1 MRIFRKALAPVL
13 VLGIGFGAGAISGV
27 RTRTV
32 TETRTVTRVG
42 LPVDCVRALTL
53 AGDGLGF
60 AQQAM
65 ALGRQAVQAAAAP
78 ASSSSGGRSSPP
90 AAPSTTGTA
99 GTAHAPSDALFG
111 EGMSRL
117 LFAQRQYLEA
127 RSACDAA
134 VTRQQPGAG
143 GAAPETTRAPSSTDR

>member
-1 MRIFRKALAPVL
+1 MRVLRKVVAPVL
-13 VLGIGFGAGAISGV
+13 VLGVGFGAGAASGV

-32 TETRTVTRVG
+32 TETRTVTRG
-42 LPVDCVRALTL
+42 GFPADCGRALTL

-65 ALGRQAVQAAAAP
+65 ALGRQAVQAATAP
-78 ASSSSGGRSSPP
+78 ASSSSGERSSPP
-90 AAPSTTGTA
+90 AAPSTGGA
-99 GTAHAPSDALFG
+99 AHLPSDAIFG
-111 EGMSRL
+111 EAMSRL

-134 VTRQQPGAG
+134 VSERQPGKG
-143 GAAPETTRAPSSTDR
+143 GTAPETTRAPSSTDR